1 MEYQWGWGGGSQ
13 STRLGNSAVSTAN
26 NTTALGFMANNGTS
40 GANNTAVGT
49 NALRNAG
56 TTSNS
61 VAIGEAAGSGS
72 GSTVASG
79 NTFIGHSA
87 NGPSNLS
94 NATALGA
101 NATVTA
107 SNTIQLGNT
116 AITEVNTSGGITM
129 GGSLIGTNATAGA
142 TAATSTIS
150 GFAANIN
157 AQSAD
162 YTLTADDNSKIITF
176 NSPTAI
182 VLEVP
187 TLFPGFNCL
196 VIQLGAG
203 QVTLTSADPGPISIS
218 NRNSYIRTAG
228 QHAILTLVAI
238 TNNQFISSGDM
249 TN

>member
-1 MEYQWGWGGGSQ
+1 
-13 STRLGNSAVSTAN
+13 
-26 NTTALGFMANNGTS
+26 
-40 GANNTAVGT
+40 
-49 NALRNAG
+49 
-56 TTSNS
+56 
-61 VAIGEAAGSGS
+61 
-72 GSTVASG
+72 
-79 NTFIGHSA
+79 
-87 NGPSNLS
+87 
-94 NATALGA
+94 
-101 NATVTA
+101 
-107 SNTIQLGNT
+107 
-116 AITEVNTSGGITM
+116 M

-176 NSPTAI
+176 ESTTNIILT
-182 VLEVP
+182 VP

-203 QVTLTSADPGPISIS
+203 QVTLTSADPVTISIS